1 MSHRSS
7 RWSSQW
13 RRLLLA
19 CSITL
24 SLTLLISVFPLIAHR
39 TSENKGDV
47 SVFHPVPVKRLSSDV
62 IVDTMLSLGLSL
74 QVKSVAWKGSVLSV
88 DLSTDGYGDAEE
100 VWIADLQRLLELA
113 FVRTDNVS
121 RVLVRFVTP
130 VRQTGDSDETKL
142 RLLAAADVRKTDSW
156 LSTDLSKLN
165 GAESFDDEIWR
176 KRLRLS
182 VSKL

>member
-1 MSHRSS
+1 MAQWSRS
-7 RWSSQW
+7 SSQW

-24 SLTLLISVFPLIAHR
+24 SLTLLISVFPLLAHHN
-39 TSENKGDV
+39 SENQGDV

-88 DLSTDGYGDAEE
+88 DLSTDGYGQAEE
-100 VWIADLQRLLELA
+100 VWIADLQRLLELS
-113 FVRTDNVS
+113 FVQTDNVS
-121 RVLVRFVTP
+121 RVLVRFVAP
-130 VRQTGDSDETKL
+130 VRQSGDSDETKL
-142 RLLAAADVRKTDSW
+142 RLLAAADVRRTDSW
-156 LSTDLSKLN
+156 LSTDLSKLK
-165 GAESFDDEIWR
+165 GKESFFDENWR

-182 VSKL
+182 VSRL

>member
-7 RWSSQW
+7 QWSSPG

-24 SLTLLISVFPLIAHR
+24 SLTLLISVFPLISHR
-39 TSENKGDV
+39 AIENKGDV

-74 QVKSVAWKGSVLSV
+74 QVKSVAWKGTVLSV
-88 DLSTDGYGDAEE
+88 DLSTDGYGEAQDI
-100 VWIADLQRLLELA
+100 WMSDLQRLLELA
-113 FVRTDNVS
+113 FVQTDNVS

-130 VRQTGDSDETKL
+130 VRQSGASDESKL
-142 RLLAAADVRKTDSW
+142 RLLAATDVRRTDSW

-165 GAESFDDEIWR
+165 GVESFYDEIWR